1 VRAELLLAV
10 LLAAPAAAAAEP
22 PTLDV
27 SVGAGTPRVGDRVP
41 VMVTARGGGDLLWG
55 ELEVGLEPGGAWA
68 LLEGPRSLEG
78 ARPPAWELVLAP
90 LETGELALPPIAAS
104 AREPGGEAHAV
115 PAPDPPV
122 VVVASVLPAGD
133 EVEPQPLRDPVGVSG
148 FPWEWVLPLAVPVL
162 GAAAA
167 FAWWSRRRR
176 GVEAAGGVESLPPL
190 DELERILAGL
200 EHRLGREPVA
210 GMCDGLAAGM
220 RHYLARQSGEPAKDM
235 TSFELRLLARR
246 LGWSD
251 GVQRG
256 VQEVMAVADRVRF
269 ARATVEEARLRRTL
283 ETAREAAREIERH
296 RAAAAAA
303 AEEAASEA
311 AG

>member
-41 VMVTARGGGDLLWG
+41 VMVTARGGDDLLWG
-55 ELEVGLEPGGAWA
+55 ELEVGVEPGGAWA
-68 LLEGPRSLEG
+68 LFEGPRSLEG

-104 AREPGGEAHAV
+104 VREPGGEARAV

-133 EVEPQPLRDPVGVSG
+133 EVEPQPLRDPMGVSG

-176 GVEAAGGVESLPPL
+176 GVEAAGGAAVMPPL
-190 DELERILAGL
+190 DELERLLAGL
-200 EHRLGREPVA
+200 EHRLGREPLA
-210 GMCDGLAAGM
+210 GVCDGLAAGM
-220 RHYLARQSGEPAKDM
+220 RRYLARQSGAPAEDM

-256 VQEVMAVADRVRF
+256 VSEVMAVADRIRF
-269 ARATVEEARLRRTL
+269 ARAVVDEPRLRRTL